1 MNVPLENQSPV
12 AVEPVAAPETTAR
25 PRRRI
30 VGGLLAVLLGLVT
43 AALLVLGFVLTQGGW
58 YAPLELSYPKGAAGP
73 APGSKEEKLAKKIA
87 ALSPRGIYVVIDTY
101 GNRLRVFKNG
111 EVLREAVCSTGSG
124 TVLKDPRTAK
134 VWVFDTPL
142 GEHEVQRKVRNP
154 IWVKPDWAFIEEG
167 YQPPPSG
174 SQERYDDFSL
184 GDFGL
189 YLGDGYIIHGTVFQT
204 LLGRRVTHGCIRL
217 GDADLEYVYKTVP
230 LGSRVYIF

>member
-12 AVEPVAAPETTAR
+12 AIESVAVPEIAAR
-25 PRRRI
+25 PRRR
-30 VGGLLAVLLGLVT
+30 VFVGLLAVLLGLVT
-43 AALLVLGFVLTQGGW
+43 AALLVLGFIFVQGGW
-58 YAPLELSYPKGAAGP
+58 YAPLELTYPAGAAAP

-87 ALSPRGIYVVIDTY
+87 AFSPRGFYLVVDTY

-111 EVLREAVCSTGSG
+111 ELLREAVCSTGSG
-124 TVLKDPRTAK
+124 TVLKDPRTGK

-142 GEHEVQRKVRNP
+142 GEHEVQRKVKNP

-184 GDFGL
+184 GDYGL